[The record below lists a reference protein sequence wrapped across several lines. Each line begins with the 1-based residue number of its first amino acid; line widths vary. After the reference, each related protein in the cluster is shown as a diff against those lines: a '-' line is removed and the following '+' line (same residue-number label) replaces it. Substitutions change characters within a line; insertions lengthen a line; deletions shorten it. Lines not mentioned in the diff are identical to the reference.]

1 MLDPY
6 RACLWTRGPVAISC
20 SWSDDRMNPKPHN
33 LARACT
39 NMSTHLDIADPV
51 ITIGDSDSEASK
63 TVSTLFRCCSA
74 CREPSMSCG
83 RKPRNPGWPH
93 SQILKQ
99 PPKSLPL
106 HTCSMY
112 RLSEPRVTEGLDL
125 GSLLWT
131 LWFMADMTLGLGRV

>member
-1 MLDPY
+1 MVMDLSLQQGSILRLRGAAKLAGSEQVVMILHYRPFIVTVHSQFILIGLMLDPY

-39 NMSTHLDIADPV
+39 NMSTNLDIADPV

-74 CREPSMSCG
+74 CREPSMSC
-83 RKPRNPGWPH
+83 
-93 SQILKQ
+93 
-99 PPKSLPL
+99 
-106 HTCSMY
+106 
-112 RLSEPRVTEGLDL
+112 
-125 GSLLWT
+125 
-131 LWFMADMTLGLGRV
+131 